1 MNSKFILIGAAILV
15 IIAAFLPWVTMEGLT
30 ETVSGVA
37 GRGKYGGS
45 PGYFTI
51 ACAVIAAGMGALGKK
66 WSQIVGVLFGAFVI
80 FLAYVIYQ
88 KDVKCE
94 ETKILEETL
103 KICTKAGIGS
113 YLTFLGGFVLI
124 VGNVLG
130 FIAKPAAPA
139 E

>member
-1 MNSKFILIGAAILV
+1 MAN
-15 IIAAFLPWVTMEGLT
+15 
-30 ETVSGVA
+30 
-37 GRGKYGGS
+37 KYGGS

-51 ACAVIAAGMGALGKK
+51 ACALIAAGMGALGKK
-66 WSQIVGVLFGAFVI
+66 WSQIVGVLVAAFLI
-80 FLAYVIYQ
+80 FLAYVIFQ

-94 ETKILEETL
+94 EAMDGAIKV
-103 KICTKAGIGS
+103 CSKAGIGS
-113 YLTFLGGFVLI
+113 YLTFLGGFALI